1 MKETLIISS
10 HTLASYVVDACRD
23 MNKKIGKDISLIS
36 FDSNILSSI
45 APFMT
50 VIGQPIKE
58 MNENF
63 IRLIQ
68 SKIGNLNKNY
78 HYLYKLK
85 LFDND
90 SVAQLEK

>member
-1 MKETLIISS
+1 
-10 HTLASYVVDACRD
+10 

-68 SKIGNLNKNY
+68 SKIVNLNKNY